1 MKLVEGTVTIH
12 PSQTWPDKH
21 AVHLSH
27 GQSCVVCHLHPRPT
41 GLAEEG
47 SGCAATTTHTTR
59 SLVSSINLKPRKIRS
74 NPAGKKDSLAC
85 LSERS
90 TKKSERRSN
99 DAKTNHKK
107 HTADTTQDKTT
118 TQKAPTDPSVA
129 FLSLSLSPSIFP
141 NNTTMSFTDES
152 LPMSTADL
160 TQLVRIRMQDDGLAS
175 AAPKTVMEV
184 FDTTVKKFPDKP
196 ALHQKVVKKVC
207 SNGRCCSDPYGT
219 NTTSWG

>member
-1 MKLVEGTVTIH
+1 MLFKSERERGLSLCVSVSVSVRERERGTPTEIDGCARALNAVVVVDGCVGLADVSTDSHHPEGMSMKLVEGTVTIH

-41 GLAEEG
+41 RLAEEG
-47 SGCAATTTHTTR
+47 SGCAAATTHTTR

-129 FLSLSLSPSIFP
+129 FLSLCLSLLPSFPTTQPCRSPMNLFP
-141 NNTTMSFTDES
+141 CPLRT
-152 LPMSTADL
+152 
-160 TQLVRIRMQDDGLAS
+160 
-175 AAPKTVMEV
+175 
-184 FDTTVKKFPDKP
+184 
-196 ALHQKVVKKVC
+196 
-207 SNGRCCSDPYGT
+207 
-219 NTTSWG
+219 

>member
-1 MKLVEGTVTIH
+1 
-12 PSQTWPDKH
+12 
-21 AVHLSH
+21 
-27 GQSCVVCHLHPRPT
+27 
-41 GLAEEG
+41 
-47 SGCAATTTHTTR
+47 
-59 SLVSSINLKPRKIRS
+59 
-74 NPAGKKDSLAC
+74 
-85 LSERS
+85 
-90 TKKSERRSN
+90 
-99 DAKTNHKK
+99 
-107 HTADTTQDKTT
+107 
-118 TQKAPTDPSVA
+118 
-129 FLSLSLSPSIFP
+129 
-141 NNTTMSFTDES
+141 MSFTDES